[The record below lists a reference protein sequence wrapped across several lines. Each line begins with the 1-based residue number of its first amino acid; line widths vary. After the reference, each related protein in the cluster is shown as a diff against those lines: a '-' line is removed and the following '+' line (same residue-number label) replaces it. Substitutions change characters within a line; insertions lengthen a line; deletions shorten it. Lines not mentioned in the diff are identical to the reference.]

1 MVKTLNFLLEE
12 LIVMLEVLVSKL
24 IEGKTS
30 RLEI

>member
-1 MVKTLNFLLEE
+1 MVKALNFLLEE

-24 IEGKTS
+24 IEGKAS